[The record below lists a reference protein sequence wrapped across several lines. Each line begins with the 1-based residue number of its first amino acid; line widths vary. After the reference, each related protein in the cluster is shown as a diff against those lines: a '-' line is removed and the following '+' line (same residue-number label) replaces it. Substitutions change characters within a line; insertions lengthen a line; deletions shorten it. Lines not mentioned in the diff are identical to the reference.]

1 MRLCS
6 ACLLGIKCRYDGKG
20 KPNEEVLAIAKNE
33 VLIPVC
39 PEQLGGQ
46 TTPRPNAEI
55 KEGNGYDVLDKKVVV
70 VEPDGND
77 VTDFFC
83 KRRGGSFENSTDI
96 WHQGSYS
103 NAKKSLLWFWPYL
116 RWHFLKDID

>member
-55 KEGNGYDVLDKKVVV
+55 KEIETQLNSILSEIDNSENENNELMREAHQIVL
-70 VEPDGND
+70 
-77 VTDFFC
+77 
-83 KRRGGSFENSTDI
+83 R
-96 WHQGSYS
+96 
-103 NAKKSLLWFWPYL
+103 NAQSKAA
-116 RWHFLKDID
+116 